1 VPGRGNQSVFL
12 NVPFDRAYEP
22 LFIALVGGL
31 VGLGRTPRCVLELPP
46 SARRLDRIFA
56 LLRSCRVSVHDLSRV
71 TLTDRPFRAPRF
83 NMPFELG
90 LACAVGQSG
99 WEHRFFVFEEKQY
112 RLSVSLS
119 DLNGYDPVIHGG
131 TRRGILGALLTSFG
145 ARSSPE
151 LADLVRLTNRLGIV
165 ARELK
170 RRHGAPLIFD
180 RQLFRLLVTAAVTIS
195 RASGLIAG

>member
-1 VPGRGNQSVFL
+1 
-12 NVPFDRAYEP
+12 VPFDRAYEP

-31 VGLGRTPRCVLELPP
+31 VGLGRRPRCVLELPP
-46 SARRLDRIFA
+46 SARRLDRIFE
-56 LLRSCRVSVHDLSRV
+56 LVRSCRVSVHDLSRV
-71 TLTDRPFRAPRF
+71 TLTARPFRAPRF

-112 RLSVSLS
+112 RLAVSLS

-151 LADLVRLTNRLGIV
+151 LAQLVRLTDRLASV